1 MGSICFKMELHNKI
15 SLDSKLLLDILENV
29 STAII
34 VLNEDDTYFFI
45 NTAGLNLLGIS
56 NKFPDISNLK
66 SALNHKSLEQHIHSV
81 RKQNHSKMIRDFKFK
96 NFEGHDKIVDCNIS
110 QAIFDNNDVTLIEL
124 TETGRLH
131 SISLE
136 QNLIEQERATR
147 EMIKGLSHEIKN
159 PLGGILGAAQILEKS
174 LDHSYTKF
182 TDIIKKETGRLV
194 NLLNDMALPATSVK
208 KSQINIHEVTEHVV
222 DLFQFDLKNKKINFE
237 KDYNPSIPD
246 LSTNKE
252 QLIQALINLVR
263 NSIQALEHT
272 GKITIR
278 TRTEPSY
285 TIGNDYY
292 SLVAKIDVIDNGP
305 GIPEEKLKEIFYPM
319 VSTKADG
326 MGLGLTIAQSIIMQN
341 SGLIECSS
349 NQRVTTFTI
358 VLPVRSTVH
367 E

>member
-1 MGSICFKMELHNKI
+1 MELKNKI
-15 SLDSKLLLDILENV
+15 ALDSKVLLDVLENI
-29 STAII
+29 STAVV
-34 VLNEDDTYFFI
+34 VLNDDNSYFFI
-45 NTAGLNLLGIS
+45 NISALNLLGIS
-56 NKFPDISNLK
+56 NKFPMISNLK
-66 SALNHKSLEQHIHSV
+66 SSIGHMSIEQHIKSV
-81 RKQNHSKMIRDFKFK
+81 KAENHSKMIRDLKFK
-96 NFEGHDKIVDCNIS
+96 NFEGHEKIVDCNIS
-110 QAIFDNNDVTLIEL
+110 QAKFESDTLTLIEF

-131 SISLE
+131 NISLE

-174 LDHSYTKF
+174 LDKSYIKF

-208 KSQINIHEVTEHVV
+208 KSFINIHEVTEHVV
-222 DLFQFDLKNKKINFE
+222 DLFQFDLKNKNIIFQ
-237 KDYNPSIPD
+237 KDYDPSIPEVN
-246 LSTNKE
+246 TNKE

-263 NSIQALEHT
+263 NSIQALEHS
-272 GKITIR
+272 GNITIR
-278 TRTEPSY
+278 TRAEPSY
-285 TIGNDYY
+285 TIGNEYY

-319 VSTKADG
+319 VSTKSDG

-341 SGLIECSS
+341 SGLIECASR
-349 NQRVTTFTI
+349 QRETTFTI
-358 VLPVRSTVH
+358 VLPIRNNIH

>member
-1 MGSICFKMELHNKI
+1 MGSMPKQMELNNKI
-15 SLDSKLLLDILENV
+15 TLDSKILLDVLENI
-29 STAII
+29 STA
-34 VLNEDDTYFFI
+34 VLVLSDDNSYFFI
-45 NTAGLNLLGIS
+45 NISALNMLGMS
-56 NKFPDISNLK
+56 NKFPHISSLK
-66 SALNHKSLEQHIHSV
+66 ASIGHQSLEQHIQSV
-81 RKQNHSKMIRDFKFK
+81 RDENHSKMIRDFKFK
-96 NFEGHDKIVDCNIS
+96 NFESHEKIVDCNIS
-110 QAIFDNNDVTLIEL
+110 QARFENERVILVEL
-124 TETGRLH
+124 TETDRLH
-131 SISLE
+131 NISLE

-174 LDHSYTKF
+174 LDDSYLKF

-208 KSQINIHEVTEHVV
+208 KSFINIHEVTEHVV
-222 DLFQFDLKNKKINFE
+222 DLFKFDLKNKNINFK
-237 KDYNPSIPD
+237 KDYDPSIPD
-246 LSTNKE
+246 VNTNKE

-263 NSIQALEHT
+263 NSIQALELK
-272 GKITIR
+272 GNITIR

-285 TIGNDYY
+285 TIGNEYC

-305 GIPEEKLKEIFYPM
+305 GIPDEKLKEIFYPM
-319 VSTKADG
+319 VSTKPDG

-349 NQRVTTFTI
+349 KQRETTFTI
-358 VLPVRSTVH
+358 VLPIIYKNH